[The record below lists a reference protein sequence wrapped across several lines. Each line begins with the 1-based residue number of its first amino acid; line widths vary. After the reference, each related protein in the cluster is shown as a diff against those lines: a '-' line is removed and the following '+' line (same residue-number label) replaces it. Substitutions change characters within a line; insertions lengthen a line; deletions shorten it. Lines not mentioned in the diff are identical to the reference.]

1 MDAVTAEPTIARSA
15 IYVPVRVKFAIA
27 LFVALAW
34 TFFSVWVSAR
44 WMDELGAVTHWLFAL
59 VAITFIAY
67 VPGFMNAF
75 LVATL
80 LLDKRP
86 LRVAPAFYPG
96 VTILIAAYQ
105 EEMGRASCRQIGNVF
120 EL

>member
-1 MDAVTAEPTIARSA
+1 MASA
-15 IYVPVRVKFAIA
+15 SLRGPAGRASFYIPIRVKFSIA
-27 LFVALAW
+27 LLVALAW
-34 TFFSVWVSAR
+34 TFFSVWVSGR

-59 VAITFIAY
+59 IAITFIAY

-75 LVATL
+75 LVTTL

-86 LRVAPAFYPG
+86 RRVRPAFYPG

-105 EEMGRASCRQIGNVF
+105 E
-120 EL
+120 